1 MRTIFLAAKYIA
13 IQKDKDVIEA
23 EDIAEAINSVE
34 VTDPNFKKILASI
47 GLKGSKNST
56 KIDEFAIN
64 IATKNDT
71 VKFSEE
77 ANKIK
82 RVLEQNGY
90 GFNTNISNL
99 KKIDKSE
106 PQEEAWHTNQ
116 GCFSLINKIKKELE
130 DKIYSQEQAIETI
143 LDKVV
148 TFYYRKNTNSLK
160 AIFFFLGPPATGK
173 TYLAEI
179 LGEILTGYSTKIFNM
194 STYQGE
200 NQNFALTGL
209 SAGYKNERE
218 GDLTKFVK
226 EHPKSICVFD
236 EIEKA
241 HPNVQNV
248 FLDIMARGKTDDDFT
263 KKTVDFSECI
273 FIFISNLGSELYSN
287 KNFLNTMALEV
298 NSAQNIILETISR
311 EKSTAYSRG
320 EAEPIFKPEFLSRL
334 AQGEIVLFNKLT
346 FNALLRIARENFQTD
361 MRNFEKAFDL
371 KIEMP
376 KEEELLLKANLLTY
390 LPFIDARCIKSKF
403 SQKIFD
409 NITDLLR
416 SCQKDIKKIKFI
428 IDSKAIKSL
437 KNIIKDDPKQND
449 ELIIDCFRKN
459 QTLKFLSKIEVAD
472 KTLFIKY
479 HNAYIAK
486 LPKSVDYSD
495 EAGSIV
501 ADIPSIK
508 FDDIAG
514 HEKAKKRLNEI
525 AALLKNKEK
534 IVSFNIDAPK
544 GILLY
549 GPPGTGKTMLAK
561 AFANEAEL
569 PFISTTGSELL
580 DMELMKKVFKRARE
594 YAPSIIFIDE
604 IDAIGKRDGSRLDIL
619 INQFLTEI
627 NGFGDSSD
635 IFIIAAT
642 NLKEKLDP
650 AILRSGRI
658 DIHIH
663 IGMLDKEARGY
674 FIDKMLK
681 NPTIGNINKSK
692 LIKFSVG
699 MSGADLQKAYR
710 EASLEALH
718 NGLEG
723 ISEELILEHINNVKY
738 GDKLTGKTYAQIQA
752 ETAYHEAGH
761 AIISHIL
768 MPHVKI
774 EQITV
779 EPRGKAFGF
788 VAFDREEDV
797 KNLSFDDI
805 KNQICVSFAGRTA
818 EIYFQKNEGID
829 TGAINDL
836 KVATNLAYNAV
847 KNYGMSN
854 IGYINLESIDSFG
867 GKLND
872 KIDNEVLEILKEQ
885 KIRCEQL
892 IKENEDKINKLAKL
906 LIEKEVIDED
916 EFLKQVKDDA

>member
-13 IQKDKDVIEA
+13 IQKGKDTIEA
-23 EDIAEAINSVE
+23 EDIVEAVNSVE
-34 VTDPNFKKILASI
+34 VTDTNFKKILASI
-47 GLKGSKNST
+47 GLKRSKNST

-64 IATKNDT
+64 VAMKNNT

-82 RVLEQNGY
+82 RALEQNGY

-99 KKIDKSE
+99 RKIDKSE
-106 PQEEAWHTNQ
+106 PQEEAWHINQ

-273 FIFISNLGSELYSN
+273 FIFTSNLGSELYSN

-320 EAEPIFKPEFLSRL
+320 EAELIFKPEFLSRL

-361 MRNFEKAFDL
+361 MKNFEKAFDL

-390 LPFIDARCIKSKF
+390 LPFIDARRIKSKF

-409 NITDLLR
+409 DITDLLR

-428 IDSKAIKSL
+428 IDNETIKSL

-449 ELIIDCFRKN
+449 ELIMDCFRKN

-495 EAGSIV
+495 EVGSIV

-534 IVSFNIDAPK
+534 IANFNVDAPK

-569 PFISTTGSELL
+569 PFISTAGSELL
-580 DMELMKKVFKRARE
+580 DMDLMKKVFKRARE

-627 NGFGDSSD
+627 NGFADSSD

-642 NLKEKLDP
+642 NLKEKLDS

-710 EASLEALH
+710 EASLEALR

-738 GDKLTGKTYAQIQA
+738 GDKLTGKTYTQIQA

-829 TGAINDL
+829 TGATNDL

-867 GKLND
+867 SNLND

>member
-23 EDIAEAINSVE
+23 DDIVEAVNSVE

-47 GLKGSKNST
+47 GLKRSKNST

-64 IATKNDT
+64 VAMKNNA

-77 ANKIK
+77 VNKIK

-179 LGEILTGYSTKIFNM
+179 LGEILTGYSTKVFNM

-248 FLDIMARGKTDDDFT
+248 FLDIIARGKTDDDFT

-273 FIFISNLGSELYSN
+273 FIFTSNLGSELYSN

-311 EKSTAYSRG
+311 EKSTAYSRS

-663 IGMLDKEARGY
+663 ISMLDKEARGY

-681 NPTIGNINKSK
+681 NPTVGNINKSK

-710 EASLEALH
+710 EASLEALR

-805 KNQICVSFAGRTA
+805 KNQICVSFAGRIA

-829 TGAINDL
+829 TGATNDL

-892 IKENEDKINKLAKL
+892 IKENKDKINKLAKL

-916 EFLKQVKDDA
+916 EFLKQVKDDN

>member
-13 IQKDKDVIEA
+13 IQKGKDVIEA

-47 GLKGSKNST
+47 GLKRSKNST

-64 IATKNDT
+64 IAMKNNA

-82 RVLEQNGY
+82 RALEQNGY

-148 TFYYRKNTNSLK
+148 TFYYRKNINSLK

-179 LGEILTGYSTKIFNM
+179 LGEILTGYSTKVFNM

-273 FIFISNLGSELYSN
+273 FIFTSNLGSELYSN

-361 MRNFEKAFDL
+361 MKNFEKAFDL

-390 LPFIDARCIKSKF
+390 LPFVDARRIKSKF

-416 SCQKDIKKIKFI
+416 SYQKDIKKIKFI
-428 IDSKAIKSL
+428 IDSEAIKSL

-449 ELIIDCFRKN
+449 ELIMNCFRKN
-459 QTLKFLSKIEVAD
+459 QTLKFLSKIEVTG
-472 KTLFIKY
+472 KTLIIKY
-479 HNAYIAK
+479 HNAYITK

-495 EAGSIV
+495 EAGSII

-534 IVSFNIDAPK
+534 IANFNIDAPK

-635 IFIIAAT
+635 IFTIAAT

-681 NPTIGNINKSK
+681 NPTVGSINKSK

-710 EASLEALH
+710 EASLEALR

-829 TGAINDL
+829 TGATNDL
-836 KVATNLAYNAV
+836 KVATNLAYSAV

-872 KIDNEVLEILKEQ
+872 KIDNEVLEILKGQ

-906 LIEKEVIDED
+906 LMEKEVIDED
-916 EFLKQVKDDA
+916 EFLKQVKDDN